1 MHKFHPTHVLKFW
14 WLLNVHSSN
23 IFCVFY
29 LLNPAPMVA
38 ALFNFIAGLL
48 GLISIGLLL
57 FSIVLLIIGLV
68 RKSRRQRILA
78 FRLMI
83 GPIVY
88 LVGMISL
95 FRFSDWR
102 YNRKMMPI
110 IAGTYQYSLN
120 NTFRLTY
127 ELRSDN
133 TFSIKSPILN
143 DSGTWAIGA
152 NTYIIRFYHPD
163 KIEFT
168 RSFLKMTSTEPSLL
182 FLNGRDTIELI
193 KRR

>member
-1 MHKFHPTHVLKFW
+1 MLLRFYVLNLAGIRTVIRLTFFSYFTFTNPT
-14 WLLNVHSSN
+14 
-23 IFCVFY
+23 
-29 LLNPAPMVA
+29 PMA
-38 ALFNFIAGLL
+38 AAFFNFVVGLL
-48 GLISIGLLL
+48 GLTSLGLLL
-57 FSIVLLIIGLV
+57 FSIVLLVISFV

-102 YNRKMMPI
+102 YNRKMMPS
-110 IAGTYQYSLN
+110 IAGKYQYSFN
-120 NTFRLTY
+120 DTFRLIY
-127 ELRSDN
+127 VLRSDN
-133 TFSIKSPILN
+133 TFVIKSPTIN

-168 RSFLKMTSTEPSLL
+168 RSFFKMTSAKPSLL
-182 FLNGRDTIELI
+182 FLNGKDTIELI
-193 KRR
+193 KQR

>member
-1 MHKFHPTHVLKFW
+1 M
-14 WLLNVHSSN
+14 
-23 IFCVFY
+23 
-29 LLNPAPMVA
+29 A
-38 ALFNFIAGLL
+38 ATLFNFVVGLL
-48 GLISIGLLL
+48 GLISLGLLL
-57 FSIVLLIIGLV
+57 FSIVLLVISFV
-68 RKSRRQRILA
+68 RRSRRQRILA